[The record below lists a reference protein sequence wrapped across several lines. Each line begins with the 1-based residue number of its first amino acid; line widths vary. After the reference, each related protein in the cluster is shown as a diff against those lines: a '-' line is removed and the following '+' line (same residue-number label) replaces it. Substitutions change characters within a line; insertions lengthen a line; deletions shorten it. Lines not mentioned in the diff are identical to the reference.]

1 MDISPVSAIRPITPV
16 RPAPVAPDL
25 SRVFEVEYLG
35 QSSDDE
41 YTPGRRKPA
50 RGLEDEEDE
59 NGVDPYDAMEDPTE
73 VLQPVGYGTI
83 SFFA

>member
-1 MDISPVSAIRPITPV
+1 MDISPVSAIRPVTPV

-50 RGLEDEEDE
+50 RGLEGEEYE
-59 NGVDPYDAMEDPTE
+59 NGVDAYDTMDDPTD
-73 VLQPVGYGTI
+73 VLRPAGYGTI

>member
-1 MDISPVSAIRPITPV
+1 MDIGPISAISPVTMVKSS
-16 RPAPVAPDL
+16 PVAPDL

-35 QSSDDE
+35 HSREDD
-41 YTPGRRKPA
+41 YTPSHRNAA

-59 NGVDPYDAMEDPTE
+59 SGEEESAEALTGAQAPPSGKV
-73 VLQPVGYGTI
+73 